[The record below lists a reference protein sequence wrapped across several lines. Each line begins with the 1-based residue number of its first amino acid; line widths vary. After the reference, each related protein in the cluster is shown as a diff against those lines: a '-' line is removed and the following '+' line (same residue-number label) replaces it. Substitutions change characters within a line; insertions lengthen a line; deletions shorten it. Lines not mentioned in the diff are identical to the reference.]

1 MRSRSQKGLDN
12 SATRVDLELLERRDC
27 PAVVSISGP
36 NQVVENGQPVALTLS
51 LSERQTKP
59 VEVRYALAG
68 TATAGQDYRLSVG
81 GLGLRAP
88 SGSVV
93 FKPGITSLPIT
104 FTSLNDTIREGSET
118 FQIILISARGQTLG
132 QRSLSTTLLDD
143 DSYTA
148 ALTGPAR
155 VAANASMTYTLQ
167 LSAPATRNDTFF
179 ITTEDRS
186 ATTGSDYN
194 AVRNLPISFAPGQ
207 RSQQFRI
214 TTAAGSAAS
223 DRSFAITVRSRA
235 TDVPAV
241 SPLLVTIEGTGLP
254 PEPPAGPPLTT
265 ATFTHDY
272 GWGIVNASASVAK
285 LLGRTTAF
293 PEVANRGGVNWGNDI
308 VRAPEVWEQ
317 GYTGQGIVVAVVDTG
332 VDYNHP
338 SLRNSI
344 WVNPREIPGDNIDND
359 NNGFVDDVRG
369 WDFFG
374 NDNDPMD
381 SDGHGTHVAGTIAAV
396 GTQFGPIGVA
406 LNAKIMPVVSHEYM
420 GHPQELA
427 AAIRYAATNGAHV
440 INLSL
445 KEFPAVEITDAIS
458 FATRLGSI
466 VVVAA
471 GNGREASP
479 TFPASL
485 ASIPG
490 VISVGAVNEDLDLGV
505 WPQLGPNRGSARA
518 GFSSSLKHVA
528 APGEDVTSTVPA
540 GYTDPYYP
548 VHVTP
553 AGTFATF
560 TGTSM
565 AAPHVAGVVALMLSA
580 LPNPKAFGVRD
591 RVVNALVSTAEQPPS
606 PSITSLAAAGVG
618 QPTPTSAQSGRPQ
631 ITARSPSATQ
641 FAATTENARR
651 GQAFSVLAHAHAAS
665 QEAVRTATPRPA
677 DVLESFILR
686 RTARRGGN
694 GLAQSH
700 AAS

>member
-1 MRSRSQKGLDN
+1 MRSRNPKGLDN
-12 SATRVDLELLERRDC
+12 SAARVDLELLERRDC

-36 NQVVENGQPVALTLS
+36 NQVSENGQAVALTLS
-51 LSERQTKP
+51 LSERQKKP

-81 GLGLRAP
+81 ALGLRAP

-93 FKPGITSLPIT
+93 FKPGVTSLPIT
-104 FTSLNDTIREGSET
+104 FTPLNDTIREGSET
-118 FQIILISARGQTLG
+118 FQINLISARGQTLG

-148 ALTGPAR
+148 ALTGPGR

-167 LSAPATRNDTFF
+167 LSAPATRNETFF

-186 ATTGSDYN
+186 ATAGSDFA
-194 AVRNLPISFAPGQ
+194 AVRNMPISFVPGQ

-223 DRSFAITVRSRA
+223 DRSFAITVRPRA

-241 SPLLVTIEGTGLP
+241 APLMVTIEGIGLP

-285 LLGRTTAF
+285 VLGRTTAF
-293 PEVANRGGVNWGNDI
+293 PEVANLGGVNWGNDI
-308 VRAPEVWEQ
+308 VRAPEVWAQ

-381 SDGHGTHVAGTIAAV
+381 PFNEGHGTHVAGTIAAS
-396 GTQFGPIGVA
+396 QSQAGPSGVA
-406 LNAKIMPVVSHEYM
+406 IASKIMPVRVLGPDGGSN
-420 GHPQELA
+420 QSVA
-427 AAIRYAATNGAHV
+427 AGIRYAATNGAHV

-445 KEFPAVEITDAIS
+445 GSPGPNTPPEMRDAIT
-458 FATRLGSI
+458 FATSLGAI
-466 VVVAA
+466 VIAAA
-471 GNGREASP
+471 GNDREPSP
-479 TFPASL
+479 NSPASL
-485 ASIPG
+485 ANIPG
-490 VISVGAVNEDLDLGV
+490 VVSVGAVNEDLELGV
-505 WPQLGPNRGSARA
+505 WPWLGPNKGSARA

-528 APGEDVTSTVPA
+528 APGENVTSTVPA
-540 GYTDPYYP
+540 GYTDPDIP
-548 VHVTP
+548 VYVTP
-553 AGTFATF
+553 SGTFATF
-560 TGTSM
+560 PGTSM

-606 PSITSLAAAGVG
+606 PSSTSLAAAGVG

-631 ITARSPSATQ
+631 ITARSLSATQ
-641 FAATTENARR
+641 FAAATEDTRR

-665 QEAVRTATPRPA
+665 QEAVRTSTPRPA
-677 DVLESFILR
+677 DVLESFVLR
-686 RTARRGGN
+686 RSARRGGR
-694 GLAQSH
+694 AV
-700 AAS
+700 